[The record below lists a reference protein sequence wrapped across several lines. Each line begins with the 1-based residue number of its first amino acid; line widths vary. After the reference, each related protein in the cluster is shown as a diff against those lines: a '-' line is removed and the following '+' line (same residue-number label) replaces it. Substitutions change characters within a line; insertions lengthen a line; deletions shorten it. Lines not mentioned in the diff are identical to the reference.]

1 MIEFVP
7 APLPAASA
15 VASFSLA
22 MAHRDEDLSFD
33 PDEFCGRVRLF
44 PLPNLVLFPHVIQP
58 LHVFEPRYVEL
69 LEDALQ
75 SDRLIAM
82 SLLQAGWEPDYEGR
96 PPLAPVACL
105 GRVLTWQS
113 QPQKRYNLLL
123 VGLRRVRI
131 VNELPPERSFREA
144 EVELLE
150 DTFLPGGAAK
160 RTELYAELTSAFEK
174 LLPAVEE
181 SSELFHQVS
190 SKTISLAALTDVISY
205 ALDMDVAAKQ
215 ALLAELDVDKRA
227 HCLLTHLQAAA
238 KGGCKDAQ
246 AGFPPAFSAN

>member
-1 MIEFVP
+1 
-7 APLPAASA
+7 
-15 VASFSLA
+15 

-33 PDEFCGRVRLF
+33 ADEFCGRVRLF

-82 SLLQAGWEPDYEGR
+82 SLLQAGWEPNYDGR

-123 VGLRRVRI
+123 VGLRRMRI

-150 DTFLPGGAAK
+150 DTFLPGGAAN

-174 LLPAVEE
+174 LLPAAVEE
-181 SSELFHQVS
+181 SSELLHHVS
-190 SKTISLAALTDVISY
+190 SKTISLAGLTDVISY
-205 ALDMDVAAKQ
+205 ALDLSVADKQ

-227 HCLLTHLQAAA
+227 HRLLAHLQAVA
-238 KGGCKDAQ
+238 KGPCKDAR

>member
-1 MIEFVP
+1 
-7 APLPAASA
+7 
-15 VASFSLA
+15 

-33 PDEFCGRVRLF
+33 ADEFCGRVRLF

-82 SLLQAGWEPDYEGR
+82 SLLQAGWEPNYDGR

-150 DTFLPGGAAK
+150 DTFLPGGAAN

-174 LLPAVEE
+174 LLPAAVEE
-181 SSELFHQVS
+181 SSELLHHVS
-190 SKTISLAALTDVISY
+190 SKTISLAGLTDVISY
-205 ALDMDVAAKQ
+205 ALDLSVADKQ

-227 HCLLTHLQAAA
+227 HRLLAHLQAAA
-238 KGGCKDAQ
+238 KGPCKDAR